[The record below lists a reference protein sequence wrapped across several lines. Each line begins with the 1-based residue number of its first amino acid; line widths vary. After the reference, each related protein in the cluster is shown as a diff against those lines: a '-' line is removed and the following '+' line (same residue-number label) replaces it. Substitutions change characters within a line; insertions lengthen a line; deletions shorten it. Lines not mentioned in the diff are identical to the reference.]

1 VFQSFP
7 YVLSLSDSDNDTIFE
22 CMEANRTEFDP
33 VAKTATFVW
42 IFRPPGSSNKIYVPL
57 PQRVGNEPGT
67 IEFRIPG
74 DPTVR
79 EGRLYYTDYD
89 TCAVLDMEILG
100 HQCALWVRR
109 DTVQSLPQECIDQFE
124 DTCGVIVPQ
133 QRRQLCADPEI
144 GF

>member
-1 VFQSFP
+1 MTLF
-7 YVLSLSDSDNDTIFE
+7 LSVWKQIERSSILLQRQQHL
-22 CMEANRTEFDP
+22 CGYFDP
-33 VAKTATFVW
+33 QVHRT
-42 IFRPPGSSNKIYVPL
+42 N
-57 PQRVGNEPGT
+57 
-67 IEFRIPG
+67 
-74 DPTVR
+74 PTVR